1 MKRIVLTVT
10 TDLSFDQRMQRIAAA
25 LAEGGY
31 DVWLV
36 GRALPDSPPLQP
48 APWHQVRLS
57 CRHHKGKLFYLEYNR
72 KLWSLLRQLE
82 CDTIA
87 AADLDTLLPAAQV
100 ASAKRIP
107 LVFDAHEH
115 FTEVPEVV
123 ERPLVRWLWGR
134 VAHYGIPRAR
144 LAYTVG
150 PRLADLLARTYRRP
164 FEVVRNVPVFDERLP
179 VRTRPPEP
187 PFVILYQGAL
197 NEGRG
202 LECAIEAMTR
212 LPDTFELWLAGEGD
226 RSAALRQKAAASPAS
241 ARIRFLGK
249 VPPALLRKLT
259 PEAWL
264 GLNLLEHKG
273 LSYYYSLANKAFD
286 YMHAGVPALHPD
298 FPEYRQLVADHGV
311 GLLLERLS
319 PTLLAQTIERLAA
332 QPEQWRTIHQR
343 CLEARRHLN
352 WQQEA
357 DHLRALYARLWS

>member
-1 MKRIVLTVT
+1 MKRIALTAT

-31 DVWLV
+31 DVWLI
-36 GRALPDSPPLQP
+36 GRALPHSPPLQP
-48 APWHQVRLS
+48 APWHQVRLP
-57 CRHHKGKLFYLEYNR
+57 CRHHKGKLFYLEYNW
-72 KLWSLLRQLE
+72 KLWRLLRQLE
-82 CDTIA
+82 WDAIA
-87 AADLDTLLPAAQV
+87 AADLDTLLPAALV

-123 ERPLVRWLWGR
+123 DRPLVRWLWER
-134 VAHYGIPRAR
+134 VARFGIPRAR

-150 PRLADLLARTYRRP
+150 PRLAEVLGRTYGRP
-164 FEVVRNVPVFDERLP
+164 FEVVRNVPVYDERLP

-202 LECAIEAMTR
+202 LECAIEAMAL

-226 RSAALRQKAAASPAS
+226 LSAALRQMAAASPAA
-241 ARIRFLGK
+241 ARIRFLGRLQ
-249 VPPALLRKLT
+249 PAVLRKLT

-264 GLNLLEHKG
+264 GLNLLENKG

-286 YMHAGVPALHPD
+286 YIHAGVPALHPD
-298 FPEYRQLVADHGV
+298 FPEYRQLVSEHGT
-311 GLLLERLS
+311 GLLVERLD
-319 PTLLAQTIERLAA
+319 PALLARTVEELAR
-332 QPEQWRTIHQR
+332 QPERWQAMHHR
-343 CLEARRHLN
+343 CLELRRRLC
-352 WQQEA
+352 WQHEA
-357 DHLRALYARLWS
+357 EHLRALYARLWA